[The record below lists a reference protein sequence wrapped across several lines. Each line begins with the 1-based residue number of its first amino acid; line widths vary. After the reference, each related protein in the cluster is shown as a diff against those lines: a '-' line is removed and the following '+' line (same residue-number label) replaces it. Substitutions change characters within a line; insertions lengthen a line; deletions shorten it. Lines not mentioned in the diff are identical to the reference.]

1 MSYDASV
8 LALEFPALHQEVHG
22 SRLVYLDNA
31 ATTQKPRCVLQAM
44 DDYYREDNANVH
56 RGVHTL
62 SQRAT
67 DKFEAVRDRLQRH
80 INASHREEV
89 IFTKGC
95 TEALNLVASSW
106 GRMALR
112 SGDVVLVSGME
123 HHANIVPWQMAA
135 EAAGAAVEPIPITDR
150 GEIDLGAYEALLG
163 SRPVKMVAVKQA
175 CNAMGTRNPISAMA
189 RMAHAAG
196 ALITVD
202 GAQGLPH
209 GEVDVQ
215 AMGADF
221 YSMSAHKAYGPMG
234 VGALYGRRELLES
247 MPPYQG
253 GGDMIRTVSF
263 EKTTYNSLPNKFE
276 AGTPHVSG
284 VIGFGEAL
292 AWLERTGP
300 EAIRAHEAS
309 LLAEA
314 AARLRETPGIRII
327 GEAEDK
333 EAIISFVVEGVHPH
347 DLGTILDRQGVGI
360 RTGHHCCMPLMRRM
374 NVPATARAS
383 FAAYNTKEDI
393 DVLIAAVGQARAIFA

>member
-1 MSYDASV
+1 MSFDASV
-8 LALEFPALHQEVHG
+8 LALEFPALHQDVNG
-22 SRLVYLDNA
+22 SQLVYLDNA

-67 DKFEAVRDRLQRH
+67 DKFEQARDRLLRH
-80 INASHREEV
+80 IHARYREEI

-106 GRMALR
+106 GRMSLR

-135 EAAGAAVEPIPITDR
+135 EAAGASVEPIPISDR
-150 GEIDLGAYEALLG
+150 GEIDLEGCESLLR

-175 CNAMGTRNPISAMA
+175 CNAMGTRNPIALLA
-189 RMAHAAG
+189 RMAHEAG

-209 GEVDVQ
+209 GSVDVQ

-234 VGALYGRRELLES
+234 VGALYGRRELLEA

-263 EKTTYNSLPNKFE
+263 EKTTYNTLPNKFE

-300 EAIRAHEAS
+300 EAIRAHEEQ
-309 LLAEA
+309 LLREA
-314 AARLRETPGIRII
+314 TARLLDTPGIRII

-347 DLGTILDRQGVGI
+347 DLGTILDRQGVAI

-374 NVPATARAS
+374 RVPATARAS
-383 FAAYNTKEDI
+383 FAAYNTNQDI
-393 DVLIAAVGQARAIFA
+393 EVLIAAVGQARAIFA